1 MKFTPFSVVVRFW
14 VRGSLLALLSSGLLV
29 THSGGQ
35 EITAKDVT
43 DFTSL
48 QKFAAAMALKP
59 YEAPVVKMHPF
70 FDTLQ
75 YDGHRTIRFRD
86 DKALYK
92 GAGDTYRLEFFHPG
106 WMFKKTVQ
114 LHDMGLDGKT
124 KAIPFDP
131 ALFNYGELKLPKDVT
146 YPEGFTGFRV
156 LAPDSL
162 LKRRFEFMVFLGA
175 SYFRAVTTELGYGI
189 SARGVSINTIGGEP
203 EEFPDFTHFWFQ
215 QPTPTDKFFKVLAFL
230 NGPSI
235 TGAYEFSA
243 MPGKTTEMFVKGTL
257 HLRKPV
263 KALGVAPFSSMF
275 WFGEN
280 SHPKP
285 LDFRPEVHDSDGLQV
300 EIKGGPSIWRP
311 LDVSKDLRLS
321 IMEVENLKG
330 FGLAERD
337 RDFRNFEDLEAMYH
351 RRPAVWVEPIKGFEK
366 GAVTLVE
373 IPTGEET
380 WDNVVA
386 FYQPAKLPATP
397 AEPYDFEYQLS
408 WLEEHLPG
416 TLAKVISTRRGLVM
430 DSDDHLY
437 VIDFAKGA
445 LNPQP
450 PADWI
455 PDVDVIV
462 NGGGEAKV
470 LDKRVMLNPETKGWR
485 AFFKLDVPDKTNL
498 LELTCELKQGDKAIS
513 ERWMYQWRR

>member
-1 MKFTPFSVVVRFW
+1 
-14 VRGSLLALLSSGLLV
+14 
-29 THSGGQ
+29 
-35 EITAKDVT
+35 
-43 DFTSL
+43 
-48 QKFAAAMALKP
+48 
-59 YEAPVVKMHPF
+59 
-70 FDTLQ
+70 
-75 YDGHRTIRFRD
+75 
-86 DKALYK
+86 
-92 GAGDTYRLEFFHPG
+92 
-106 WMFKKTVQ
+106 
-114 LHDMGLDGKT
+114 
-124 KAIPFDP
+124 
-131 ALFNYGELKLPKDVT
+131 
-146 YPEGFTGFRV
+146 
-156 LAPDSL
+156 
-162 LKRRFEFMVFLGA
+162 
-175 SYFRAVTTELGYGI
+175 
-189 SARGVSINTIGGEP
+189 
-203 EEFPDFTHFWFQ
+203 
-215 QPTPTDKFFKVLAFL
+215 
-230 NGPSI
+230 
-235 TGAYEFSA
+235 
-243 MPGKTTEMFVKGTL
+243 
-257 HLRKPV
+257 
-263 KALGVAPFSSMF
+263 MF

-285 LDFRPEVHDSDGLQV
+285 LDFRPEVHDSDGLQIEV
-300 EIKGGPSIWRP
+300 KNGPSIWRP

-321 IMEVENLKG
+321 IMKVENLKG

-337 RDFRNFEDLEAMYH
+337 RDFRNFEDLEAVYH
-351 RRPAVWVEPIKGFEK
+351 RRPAVWVEPIKGFER

-386 FYQPAKLPATP
+386 LFQPEKMPATP

-445 LNPQP
+445 LSPQP

-455 PDVDVIV
+455 PDVDVII
-462 NGGGEAKV
+462 NGGEAKV

-485 AFFKLDVPDKTNL
+485 AFFKLDIPEKTGL